1 MTTRAILFDFGNV
14 LMYTADHTP
23 RWRWDDALGLAR
35 GTVARAVHNEDS
47 WIAAQTGAV
56 TLAEY
61 WADVAARLGITPE
74 QTRRLAD
81 DFYAGDVLDADLL
94 AAIRHWRESG
104 VRIGLLSNDSAALR
118 PKLARLGIVD
128 LFDPLVIS
136 GEIGVM
142 KPAPAA
148 YRAVLDSWADLSPAD
163 VVFVDDRQDNIDG
176 ARAVGM
182 DARHYPQAG
191 QSAALIARL
200 DEMVGASGDNLR

>member
-1 MTTRAILFDFGNV
+1 MIRAILFDFGNV

-35 GTVARAVHNEDS
+35 GTVARAVHNDDS

-56 TLAEY
+56 TLADY
-61 WADVAARLGITPE
+61 WADVADKLAITPE
-74 QTRRLAD
+74 QTRQLAD
-81 DFYAGDVLDADLL
+81 DFYAGDVLEADLV
-94 AAIRHWRESG
+94 AAIRRWRESG
-104 VRIGLLSNDSAALR
+104 VRVGLLSNDSAALR
-118 PKLARLGIVD
+118 PKLAQLGIVD

-148 YRAVLDSWADLSPAD
+148 YRAVLDHWADLSPAG
-163 VVFVDDRQDNIDG
+163 VVFIDDRQDNIDG

-182 DARHYPQAG
+182 EAVHYPQVNRAP
-191 QSAALIARL
+191 SLIAHL
-200 DEMVGASGDNLR
+200 DELVGAEGAELR